1 MDFYTSINIL
11 FRMAEE
17 TVSVDIPKSVA
28 DKIEEKRK
36 GSEFGSLSEYVGYV
50 LREVVSEE
58 DEEEVFS
65 EEDEERVKER
75 LKALGYLD

>member
-1 MDFYTSINIL
+1 MT
-11 FRMAEE
+11 EE

-28 DKIEEKRK
+28 EKIEGRMKD
-36 GSEFGSLSEYVGYV
+36 SEFGSLSEYVSYV

-58 DEEEVFS
+58 EGETFS
-65 EEDEERVKER
+65 REDEERVKER